1 MLLGWAPDGF
11 VLLLVLRVRGPCCD
25 RLMQNALVL
34 IARSQES
41 LFPAVLK
48 EKATCTV
55 LMDTDSYHCSFPP
68 RVTAAHRSCANP
80 DSDSAAASSAQN
92 TTEPTNR
99 LGQMLFFVVVCGRRQ
114 QQRNVGF
121 GRGWPRRCRVAVA
134 ISSTSM
140 QGSALLFLTGPQS
153 RDCVRN
159 WKAGD
164 AAKKSECFICEEPT
178 SKAA

>member
-1 MLLGWAPDGF
+1 MPLGWAPDGF

-80 DSDSAAASSAQN
+80 DSDSAAGSSAQN

-99 LGQMLFFVVVCGRRQ
+99 LGQMLFLWLFVAGGSSSETWALAGAGQ
-114 QQRNVGF
+114 GAA
-121 GRGWPRRCRVAVA
+121 GWQWPSPPPACRALHC
-134 ISSTSM
+134 SS
-140 QGSALLFLTGPQS
+140 S
-153 RDCVRN
+153 RDRR
-159 WKAGD
+159 AGT
-164 AAKKSECFICEEPT
+164 A
-178 SKAA
+178 